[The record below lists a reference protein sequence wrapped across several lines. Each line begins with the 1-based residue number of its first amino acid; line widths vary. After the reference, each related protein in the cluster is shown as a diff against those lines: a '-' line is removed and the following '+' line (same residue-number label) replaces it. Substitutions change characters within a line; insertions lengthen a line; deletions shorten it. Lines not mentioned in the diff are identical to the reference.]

1 MAQEMDADLLKA
13 KELKSMKKKMILV
26 LVCCMVFGLTA
37 CGEKSE
43 NETVTEGQTEPAPVV
58 QMTPVMEAV
67 EKTAGTD
74 EEDLATQIRT
84 EIDGIAAGVTAL
96 SDELARVNELYEKY
110 DGLRQNAANQT
121 EMNSMCKW
129 GTEVWKDETL
139 SLLDR
144 IKKLYPEKY
153 DEIRSEYEK
162 WEGYVPT
169 MAERMSYKYEDGS
182 IYPTVY
188 AYNEAMRYKSKAYSL
203 ASTLAD
209 LSGDTDLHF
218 PDHTRCGYY
227 GDYAGDSYLII
238 TEGMES
244 GTYDILI
251 HIDDEK
257 ELRGWGMVEDA
268 PDSDTYL
275 LFTSDDD
282 SVKAYVSHSSLE
294 ASLYVK
300 ETDYSVIGPEGAYTF
315 SNKY

>member
-1 MAQEMDADLLKA
+1 MDADLLKA
-13 KELKSMKKKMILV
+13 KELKSMKKKMIFV

-37 CGEKSE
+37 CGEKNE
-43 NETVTEGQTEPAPVV
+43 NETVTEGQTESAPAV
-58 QMTPVMEAV
+58 QMTPVMEAA

-74 EEDLATQIRT
+74 AEDLAAQIRT
-84 EIDGIAAGVTAL
+84 EIEGITAGEAPL
-96 SDELARVNELYEKY
+96 SDELVRVNELYEKY
-110 DGLRQNAANQT
+110 DELRQNAADQT

-169 MAERMSYKYEDGS
+169 MAERMSYKYKDGS